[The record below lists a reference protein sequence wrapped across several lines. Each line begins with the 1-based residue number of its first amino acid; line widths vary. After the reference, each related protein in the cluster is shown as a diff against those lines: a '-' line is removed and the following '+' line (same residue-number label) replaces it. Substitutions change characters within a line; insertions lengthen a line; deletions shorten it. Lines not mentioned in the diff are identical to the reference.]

1 MDRRI
6 LLRSLFALG
15 GAAVVL
21 AIPKTSEAATLL
33 DELENK
39 DAKKLVPNADLPAE
53 GAEDAQW
60 RQRCVTR
67 VNRMGRRVQVCRPV
81 ARPRP
86 RRCVWRVN
94 RLGRRVQICR

>member
-33 DELENK
+33 D
-39 DAKKLVPNADLPAE
+39 
-53 GAEDAQW
+53 
-60 RQRCVTR
+60 
-67 VNRMGRRVQVCRPV
+67 
-81 ARPRP
+81 
-86 RRCVWRVN
+86 
-94 RLGRRVQICR
+94 

>member
-53 GAEDAQW
+53 AQKTPSGASGAS
-60 RQRCVTR
+60 R
-67 VNRMGRRVQVCRPV
+67 
-81 ARPRP
+81 A
-86 RRCVWRVN
+86 
-94 RLGRRVQICR
+94 

>member
-53 GAEDAQW
+53 GAEDAQG

-81 ARPRP
+81 ARPLP